1 MRTRHLFRRL
11 LRAPLFTGVTLL
23 TLAIGIGANTTIF
36 SVLNGVLLRSLPYS
50 RPDRLVAVWMTAPGV
65 GLKKA
70 EMAPS
75 SYFLYREEGRV
86 FQDIGLWNSG
96 SVSVTG
102 VGEPQELD
110 SLFVT
115 ERMLPALGVQPVVGR
130 GFTARDDSPAGA
142 ETVILTY
149 GYWQRRFGGEASAL
163 GKRILVDGTAREII
177 GVLPRDFRFM
187 DFKPDMILPQRLDR
201 AKTFI
206 GNFSYQG
213 VARLKDGVTVE
224 QAQAD
229 ALRMIPMLL
238 TKFPPAPGMSPKMFE
253 EARIGSDIHPLKD
266 DVVGDVG
273 KVLWVLMGTVG
284 IVLLI
289 ACANVANLLLVR
301 AEGRQHELA
310 IRAALGANWS
320 QVAREIVSESV
331 TLGMLGGAL
340 GLGLAAAGLR
350 LLVSM
355 APANLPR
362 LGEIA
367 IDGRVLLFA
376 LGISLAAGL
385 LFGILPVLRYAG
397 PGLASTLRQG
407 GRTSSGG
414 RERHRARSVLVVA
427 QVALALVLLAGSG
440 LMIRTIV
447 ALKQVNPGFTDPAH
461 ILALNLSI
469 PGAQVKRDEMV
480 ARQVHE
486 ILDRL
491 ASVPGVESAAAATG
505 ENLNGN
511 GWHDPIYAETRVY
524 REGQIPAL
532 RHYKFVSPG
541 SFHTMGNPLV
551 AGRDVTW
558 TDIDETRPVLLVSE
572 NLARELWGSASAAI
586 GKRVREN
593 PKGVWREV
601 IGVAGNTHD
610 NGVSQPA
617 EASVYWPLMI
627 RNLWDNGL
635 RAERNPALVVRSPR
649 AGSASLLKEAQQS
662 IWAVNPNLTIAN
674 VRTMQQVYDRSLAR
688 TSFTL
693 VMLTIAAGMAL
704 LLGVI
709 GIYGV
714 ISYAVAQRTRE
725 IGVRIALGAQHST
738 VHAMFVRH
746 AMLLT
751 AIGVAIGLAAAV
763 GLTRL
768 MSSLLFG
775 VKAADPAT
783 FGAVALVLAVAALA
797 AGYLPARRATRI
809 EPVEALRAE

>member
-1 MRTRHLFRRL
+1 
-11 LRAPLFTGVTLL
+11 
-23 TLAIGIGANTTIF
+23 
-36 SVLNGVLLRSLPYS
+36 
-50 RPDRLVAVWMTAPGV
+50 
-65 GLKKA
+65 
-70 EMAPS
+70 
-75 SYFLYREEGRV
+75 
-86 FQDIGLWNSG
+86 
-96 SVSVTG
+96 
-102 VGEPQELD
+102 
-110 SLFVT
+110 
-115 ERMLPALGVQPVVGR
+115 
-130 GFTARDDSPAGA
+130 DSPAGA

-187 DFKPDMILPQRLDR
+187 DFKPDMILPRRLDR

-469 PGAQVKRDEMV
+469 PGAQVKQDEMV

-601 IGVAGNTHD
+601 IGVTGNTHD